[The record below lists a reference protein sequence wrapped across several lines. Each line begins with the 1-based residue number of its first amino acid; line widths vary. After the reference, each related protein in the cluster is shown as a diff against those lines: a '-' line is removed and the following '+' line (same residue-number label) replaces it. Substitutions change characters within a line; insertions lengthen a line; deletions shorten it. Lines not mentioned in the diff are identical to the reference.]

1 MNNND
6 NGVSEKVIFWGK
18 KKVIYREAYFSRWI
32 QTWNYQYNITSR
44 IKTSFPTEETTL
56 IFYIFWFPR
65 CTEISGLLAR
75 QQLKELALCYMLFL
89 HLGAQ
94 QPCPGKQG
102 VVLVLQ
108 RGFLPCWSLL
118 LADFHHSERIR

>member
-18 KKVIYREAYFSRWI
+18 KKIIYREAYFSRWI

-65 CTEISGLLAR
+65 CTEISDLLAR
-75 QQLKELALCYMLFL
+75 QHLKELALCYMLFV

-94 QPCPGKQG
+94 QPCPGQQD

-108 RGFLPCWSLL
+108 RGLLPCCSLL

>member
-65 CTEISGLLAR
+65 CTEISDLLAR
-75 QQLKELALCYMLFL
+75 QQLKELALCYMLFV

-94 QPCPGKQG
+94 QPCPGQQD

-108 RGFLPCWSLL
+108 RGLLPCWSLL